1 MKTEIRTDLTIE
13 DICNGFQYSETDAKG
28 LFGWGGKLTIQPEY
42 QRNYIYA
49 EKKMDIPVIDSVFF
63 GFPLGIIYFNKID
76 DEHYE
81 VLDGQQRIT
90 SLGRFYRDKISII
103 DDNGLPHKFSSLSD
117 NKKNEFLKTR
127 LVICICECNGNDEEL
142 KAWFQIVNKG
152 GVVLN
157 TQELLNA
164 VYSGPFVTLA
174 KRVFSNKNNS
184 NTQLWSAFVQG
195 PIERQKFLETA
206 LNWVSDG
213 NIAKY
218 MQDHQ
223 NDTDINELINYFNSV
238 IDWITITFD
247 VTEDNM
253 CGLEWGRLYKLY
265 HNVQYNL
272 QKLNKR
278 VRELLKDRAIQKPSN
293 IYEYVLGGE
302 MNTELL
308 QIRIFEESTKSVV
321 YNKQT
326 QIAKANGI
334 SNCPLCALG
343 SNSNRTRIY
352 KQSEMD
358 ADHVTAWSRG
368 GATDIDNC
376 EMLCK
381 THNRAKGNK

>member
-49 EKKMDIPVIDSVFF
+49 EKKMDIPVIDSVFS

-223 NDTDINELINYFNSV
+223 NDTDINEYLITVYNLVDEENDLFERSDELHMQRAYPVEKVKELINKA
-238 IDWITITFD
+238 
-247 VTEDNM
+247 
-253 CGLEWGRLYKLY
+253 GLETAAVYNAFTKEEPSGRSERVYF
-265 HNVQYNL
+265 VA
-272 QKLNKR
+272 KR
-278 VRELLKDRAIQKPSN
+278 V
-293 IYEYVLGGE
+293 
-302 MNTELL
+302 
-308 QIRIFEESTKSVV
+308 
-321 YNKQT
+321 
-326 QIAKANGI
+326 
-334 SNCPLCALG
+334 
-343 SNSNRTRIY
+343 
-352 KQSEMD
+352 
-358 ADHVTAWSRG
+358 
-368 GATDIDNC
+368 
-376 EMLCK
+376 
-381 THNRAKGNK
+381 

>member
-1 MKTEIRTDLTIE
+1 M
-13 DICNGFQYSETDAKG
+13 
-28 LFGWGGKLTIQPEY
+28 
-42 QRNYIYA
+42 
-49 EKKMDIPVIDSVFF
+49 
-63 GFPLGIIYFNKID
+63 
-76 DEHYE
+76 
-81 VLDGQQRIT
+81 LDGQQRIT

-247 VTEDNM
+247 VTKDNM

-326 QIAKANGI
+326 QIARANGI

-352 KQSEMD
+352 KLSEMD

>member
-1 MKTEIRTDLTIE
+1 
-13 DICNGFQYSETDAKG
+13 
-28 LFGWGGKLTIQPEY
+28 
-42 QRNYIYA
+42 
-49 EKKMDIPVIDSVFF
+49 
-63 GFPLGIIYFNKID
+63 
-76 DEHYE
+76 
-81 VLDGQQRIT
+81 
-90 SLGRFYRDKISII
+90 
-103 DDNGLPHKFSSLSD
+103 
-117 NKKNEFLKTR
+117 
-127 LVICICECNGNDEEL
+127 
-142 KAWFQIVNKG
+142 
-152 GVVLN
+152 
-157 TQELLNA
+157 
-164 VYSGPFVTLA
+164 
-174 KRVFSNKNNS
+174 
-184 NTQLWSAFVQG
+184 
-195 PIERQKFLETA
+195 
-206 LNWVSDG
+206 
-213 NIAKY
+213 

-223 NDTDINELINYFNSV
+223 NDTDINELINYFISV

-326 QIAKANGI
+326 QIARANGI
-334 SNCPLCALG
+334 SYCPLCALG

-352 KQSEMD
+352 KLSEMD